1 MSETKI
7 QVLTNL
13 KTDNVGRQ
21 MLPRE
26 HINSITGWP
35 AEAATLS
42 STGDPTSTWNR
53 NATFYIQLH
62 ALKLKPVVK

>member
-7 QVLTNL
+7 QDLTNL

-26 HINSITGWP
+26 HINIITGWS
-35 AEAATLS
+35 AETATGYI
-42 STGDPTSTWNR
+42 GDPTWNR

>member
-7 QVLTNL
+7 QDLTNL

-35 AEAATLS
+35 AEAATS
-42 STGDPTSTWNR
+42 SIGDPTWNR
-53 NATFYIQLH
+53 NATFYSYIQLH
-62 ALKLKPVVK
+62 A